1 MCADEIT
8 APIRPRLILRVVLPL
23 QKPSSG
29 QRKRS
34 REAPQMRHKTSHI
47 RGFRATLAAAGS
59 TIHPALVPGSALWFG
74 ALAAAMLFGF
84 LGFQSEEVRS

>member
-1 MCADEIT
+1 
-8 APIRPRLILRVVLPL
+8 
-23 QKPSSG
+23 
-29 QRKRS
+29 
-34 REAPQMRHKTSHI
+34 MRHKTSHI

-84 LGFQSEEVRS
+84 FGFHSDEVRS